1 MMNLGRLTRLVR
13 YFGTGVLDQVML
25 SGASFIAG
33 FVMIRYTSD
42 LDYGQYVLAQSAVL
56 LIMSAQGAWLTGPL
70 TAIAP
75 KKSPETKRM
84 MIGAV
89 RASQARFL
97 RRVAIGLLAATAA
110 GNAVGLWG
118 AQAAV
123 VAGAT
128 IFAGWAT
135 LRREYLRSV
144 LVIYSKPEWVLR
156 ADLAYVVVLISGIS
170 LAAYLNHWAGVCAI
184 VALVFATGAGATAAH
199 RIFAADPGWG
209 SGDATPFW
217 REMRPLAVWATVGA
231 VIYWLFAQSY
241 NYILAE
247 RLDLTAVTNVNAAR
261 LVLMPV
267 FVFTMGIN
275 NLLMPVAANWLAQF
289 GTRQHATPAPDYS
302 RSASRRLISQTSDSP
317 GLFVTGS
324 LAIFLHK
331 SIGDRDRL
339 LLLWACIASIFLL
352 REVLQAAL
360 FALRQVRSMA
370 WLMGLSA
377 IVSLSLMW
385 AGINWWGAAAVL
397 IGQVAGEC
405 VNLAGLTLLLWG
417 RIKSK
422 R

>member
-1 MMNLGRLTRLVR
+1 M
-13 YFGTGVLDQVML
+13 
-25 SGASFIAG
+25 
-33 FVMIRYTSD
+33 
-42 LDYGQYVLAQSAVL
+42 
-56 LIMSAQGAWLTGPL
+56 
-70 TAIAP
+70 
-75 KKSPETKRM
+75 
-84 MIGAV
+84 
-89 RASQARFL
+89 
-97 RRVAIGLLAATAA
+97 
-110 GNAVGLWG
+110 GLWG

-123 VAGAT
+123 VTGAT
-128 IFAGWAT
+128 ILAGWAT

-156 ADLAYVVVLISGIS
+156 ADLAYVVVLITGIA

-184 VALVFATGAGATAAH
+184 VALVIATGAGATAAH

-289 GTRQHATPAPDYS
+289 EL
-302 RSASRRLISQTSDSP
+302 ASMLRRL
-317 GLFVTGS
+317 GLLALGITALDFVYFGPAWTFRDWLVGD
-324 LAIFLHK
+324 LLHK

-339 LLLWACIASIFLL
+339 LILWACIASIFLL

-397 IGQVAGEC
+397 IGQIAGEC

>member
-1 MMNLGRLTRLVR
+1 MMNVGRLTRLVR
-13 YFGTGVLDQVML
+13 YFGTGVLDQVLL

-33 FVMIRYTSD
+33 FIMIRYTSD
-42 LDYGQYVLAQSAVL
+42 LNYGQYVLAQSAVL

-70 TAIAP
+70 AAIAP

-89 RASQARFL
+89 RASQARFV
-97 RRVAIGLLAATAA
+97 RRVAIGLLAAAAA

-123 VAGAT
+123 VAGAA

-170 LAAYLNHWAGVCAI
+170 LAAYLDHWAGVCAI

-209 SGDATPFW
+209 SGDAMPFW
-217 REMRPLAVWATVGA
+217 KEMRPLAVWATVGA
-231 VIYWLFAQSY
+231 VVYWLFAQSY

-289 GTRQHATPAPDYS
+289 EL
-302 RSASRRLISQTSDSP
+302 ASMLRRL
-317 GLFVTGS
+317 GL
-324 LAIFLHK
+324 LALGITALDLIYFGLAWTFRDWLVGDLLHK

-339 LLLWACIASIFLL
+339 LILWACIALIFLL

-385 AGINWWGAAAVL
+385 TGINWWGAAAVL
-397 IGQVAGEC
+397 IGQIAGEC